1 MENNNQ
7 YTINKLNHLIAIAE
21 DGKEGYEN
29 AAKNIEDVSMKSS
42 FMRLSQQRDHYA
54 AQLRTFV
61 KELSGDAENEGGGV
75 LGVLHRAWIDVKAT
89 FTSGDSDAIINACI
103 TGEET
108 AVNDYKS
115 IMDDAMVSQSFKH
128 TISIQLG
135 EIEEALLNLK
145 SKVSA

>member
-7 YTINKLNHLIAIAE
+7 YTIDKLNHLIAIAE

-29 AAKNIEDVSMKSS
+29 AAKNIDDVSMKSS
-42 FMRLSQQRDHYA
+42 FIRLSQKRDHYA
-54 AQLRTFV
+54 EQLRTFV